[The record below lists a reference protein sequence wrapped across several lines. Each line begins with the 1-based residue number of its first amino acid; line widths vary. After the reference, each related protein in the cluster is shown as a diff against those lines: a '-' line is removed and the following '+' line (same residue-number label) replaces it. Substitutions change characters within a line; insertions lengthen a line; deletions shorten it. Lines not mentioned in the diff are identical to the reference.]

1 MRKIIILAGVVA
13 VATIAAWSISTFAKP
28 KVANKLDAAEASA
41 PISPRDIMVTHKR
54 LPIEAWD
61 AF

>member
-1 MRKIIILAGVVA
+1 M
-13 VATIAAWSISTFAKP
+13 ATIAAWSISTFAKP